1 MQSFRRD
8 SVSRCFVK
16 CKVRAVCFT
25 NVVLLLASLCFLE
38 VPWGVFEVS
47 WGALE
52 CIGVWVFGCLRCLG
66 AWGLGALVA

>member
-16 CKVRAVCFT
+16 CKVRAVCFA

-38 VPWGVFEVS
+38 VPWAVFEVS

-52 CIGVWVFGCLRCLG
+52 ASLERLG
-66 AWGLGALVA
+66 AAVEVS